1 MLDLAL
7 YDRVHISARPPA
19 QWLIAECFLRF
30 DYRKVDL
37 VLEGIENLPNRPVI
51 FAMNHTDNY
60 NYWPFQYSLHKHGT
74 YMATWVKGKNYESP
88 AVSTF
93 MRWTNNIPIASR
105 GYVITR
111 DFLNVMGR
119 RPNPDE
125 YRALRDATDT
135 LREVD
140 PADVPQAVLTESRD
154 MLGYRF
160 EPETERYVDAIDSVM
175 NKLMGRF
182 VELNERAHALG
193 SHLLVFPEGTRSVHL
208 SRGHIGL
215 AQMALHLNAPIVPVG
230 CSGSDLVYTSRSVIT
245 KPGRIVYRIG
255 EPMSDW
261 SDLAP
266 REPFVPFT
274 REAEAKHREAFQ
286 GIVDRVMDRI
296 NDLVD
301 ERHKA
306 KADRA
311 SDGSRGTDRF
321 M

>member
-19 QWLIAECFLRF
+19 QRLLAELFLRF

-37 VLEGIENLPNRPVI
+37 VVEGLENLPNRPVI

-74 YMATWVKGKNYESP
+74 YMATWVKGKNYENS
-88 AVSTF
+88 AISTF
-93 MRWTNNIPIASR
+93 MQWTNNIPIASR

-119 RPNPDE
+119 RPAPDE
-125 YRALRDATDT
+125 YRALRDATDN
-135 LREVD
+135 LGEID
-140 PADVPQAVLTESRD
+140 CAAVPRTILTEGRD
-154 MLGYRF
+154 ILGHRF
-160 EPETERYVDAIDSVM
+160 DPKGERYVEAIDAVM
-175 NKLMGRF
+175 KKLMGRF
-182 VELNERAHALG
+182 VELNERALALG
-193 SHLLVFPEGTRSVHL
+193 SNLLVFPEGTRSIRL
-208 SRGHIGL
+208 SRGHTGL

-230 CSGSDLVYTSRSVIT
+230 CNGSDLVYTSRSVLT

-255 EPMSDW
+255 EAMSDW
-261 SDLAP
+261 SELAP
-266 REPFVPFT
+266 KEPFVPFT
-274 REAEAKHREAFQ
+274 REAETKHRGAFQ
-286 GIVDRVMDRI
+286 AIVDRVMERI

-301 ERHKA
+301 ERHKSQ
-306 KADRA
+306 ADRA
-311 SDGSRGTDRF
+311 SDGSSGTDRF